1 MTEEQAPRGRARR
14 VWIAAALIA
23 TAAVVVVVA
32 SVVPSDRPARRA
44 GSVEVLRLTPATLP
58 RPVSDV
64 MRNWKSAD
72 DHVHGV
78 QMSGD
83 GRFLLFTSAANN
95 LVKGDTNRCAVDNT
109 SPAGPCADAFVRDMT
124 TGSIERVSV
133 SSSGRQ
139 GNEVSEGIGISADG
153 RFVTFESIATSLVP
167 NDKRKCADLDDIRP
181 CRDVFLHDRATGRT
195 TRVSESASGEEAND
209 FSSGGSISADGRYI
223 VFSSKASNLVEGDPL
238 KCPRRDPMDGASER
252 CSDVFLYDRVLRS
265 LKRVSVPSDGSDSNG
280 GSSDGTVSGDG
291 RFVLFSS
298 GATNLTPAGKSGF
311 FVYETAS
318 GKTTM
323 FKVASLEGASHLKIS
338 GDGNTII
345 SDDNTS
351 AYVYDRL
358 TRKTQKIPGRLG
370 TQIWAEDVSADGRYV
385 ALWSNGALTRDDTN
399 TGDDC
404 FVVDR
409 SKRTIARFTAES
421 TNAGIECWVS
431 SDGRTLAFLTP
442 AGLVLEDADAKVD
455 VYLRDRE
462 TGRIRLAS

>member
-1 MTEEQAPRGRARR
+1 M
-14 VWIAAALIA
+14 WIAAALIA

-153 RFVTFESIATSLVP
+153 RFVTFESNATSLVP
-167 NDKRKCADLDDIRP
+167 NDKRKCAYLDDILP

-209 FSSGGSISADGRYI
+209 FSDGGSMSADGRYI
-223 VFSSKASNLVEGDPL
+223 VFNSRASNLVRGDPKVCL
-238 KCPRRDPMDGASER
+238 PVDSTDAPSTSCN
-252 CSDVFLYDRVLRS
+252 DVFLYDRVLRS

-280 GSSDGTVSGDG
+280 GSSDGTISGDG

-298 GATNLTPAGKSGF
+298 GANNLTPEKTPGF
-311 FVYETAS
+311 FIYEIAT
-318 GKTTM
+318 GKTTL
-323 FKVASLEGASHLKIS
+323 FKSATQTDGAQHVKIS
-338 GDGNTII
+338 GDGNTLIY
-345 SDDNTS
+345 DDNTS
-351 AYVYDRL
+351 AYVYDRISR
-358 TRKTQKIPGRLG
+358 TTQKIPPRFGK
-370 TQIWAEDVSADGRYV
+370 QIWALDVSADGRFV
-385 ALWSNGALTRDDTN
+385 AVWSTGALTRDETHS
-399 TGDDC
+399 GDDC
-404 FVVDR
+404 YVIDR
-409 SKRTIARFTAES
+409 SKRTIARFTAGLA
-421 TNAGIECWVS
+421 TAGLADECWVS

-462 TGRIRLAS
+462 TGRITLAT